1 MGLTVYD
8 EENNELGTVENVL
21 RTGSNDV
28 YVVRS
33 EDGREILIP
42 ALRSV
47 VGEIDVPGGRMT
59 VRFPQ

>member
-1 MGLTVYD
+1 MRP
-8 EENNELGTVENVL
+8 LGTSIV
-21 RTGSNDV
+21 RTT
-28 YVVRS
+28 VRS

-47 VGEIDVPGGRMT
+47 VREIDVPGGRMT